1 MTRLTKEFS
10 VRGTKASG
18 FTLIELMVV
27 VAIIGIL
34 ASIALPSYNE
44 HMRKVRRTA
53 GAACALA
60 AAQQMERFY
69 TTSMAY
75 NATGTP
81 SAATLASICEPKAR
95 EFYSFAV
102 GNLAAKT
109 YTITASPKGA
119 QSGDSCGNLTVN
131 QAGTKTPSTGGCW

>member
-1 MTRLTKEFS
+1 MHHSKGFPMRNS
-10 VRGTKASG
+10 GASG

-34 ASIALPSYNE
+34 AAIALPSYND
-44 HMRKVRRTA
+44 HVRKTRRAA

-75 NATGTP
+75 DATGTP

-95 EFYSFAV
+95 EFYALAV
-102 GNLAAKT
+102 NNLAPKT
-109 YTITASPKGA
+109 YTISAAPQGA
-119 QSGDSCGNLTVN
+119 QNGDSCGTLTVN
-131 QAGTKTPSTGGCW
+131 QAGTKSPTTAGCW

>member
-1 MTRLTKEFS
+1 MRVSYAKGFS
-10 VRGTKASG
+10 
-18 FTLIELMVV
+18 LIELMVV

-34 ASIALPSYNE
+34 AGIALPSYNE
-44 HMRKVRRTA
+44 HMRKTRRAA

-75 NATGTP
+75 NAAGTP
-81 SAATLASICEPKAR
+81 SIATLTSICEPKVLQ
-95 EFYSFAV
+95 FYSFAV

-109 YTITASPKGA
+109 YAISATPTGK
-119 QSGDSCGNLTVN
+119 QSGDSCGTLSVN
-131 QAGTKTPSTGGCW
+131 QAGTKSPSTSGCW